1 MSTPWQRL
9 LMMESAPDVETL
21 EHTETAWLVE
31 VKHLAEAIGMMSEV
45 IEVLSEKRETL
56 EEKMI
61 KTYFHKFSIS
71 CCLCIQKVHQI
82 FQKNPV
88 ALTGQS
94 IEILQALNQE
104 LGAALRELLKI
115 VRYNLNFLEQYFEYD
130 FNAKLHNE
138 FLFQERLE
146 QVLDQLGALI
156 EATDAA
162 R

>member
-1 MSTPWQRL
+1 
-9 LMMESAPDVETL
+9 MESAPDVENL
-21 EHTETAWLVE
+21 EHTETAWLAE
-31 VKHLAEAIGMMSEV
+31 VKQLAEAIGMMSEV
-45 IEVLSEKRETL
+45 IEALSEKRETL

-71 CCLCIQKVHQI
+71 CCVCIQNVHQI
-82 FQKNPV
+82 FQRNPL
-88 ALTGQS
+88 ALAGQS
-94 IEILQALNQE
+94 IEILHALNQE

-130 FNAKLHNE
+130 FNAKLHND

-156 EATDAA
+156 EAIDTAS
-162 R
+162 